1 MKPNSDKTVTVIV
14 QNLVKTEYLNRYENW
29 RNGVNQELASCKG
42 FMGLEVITPSKGKS
56 YSNTLEYHIIF
67 RFDNYANLQ
76 KWQEF
81 DFLELKLKEASEFLD
96 SAFNIQFVEGMELWY
111 DLPKDRPVLGKPSYL
126 KQVLVVIFTVYPLII
141 GTGWL
146 LNVFFPMD
154 GLNPFIAIFFNVII
168 VAALMT
174 YPVMP
179 YVTKLLQPWLYE
191 YAFTMPNKR

>member
-1 MKPNSDKTVTVIV
+1 MIPNSDKTVTVIV
-14 QNLVKTEYLNRYENW
+14 QNLVKTEYLDRYENW
-29 RNGVNQELASCKG
+29 RNEVNHELTSFKG
-42 FMGLEVITPSKGKS
+42 FMGLEVIRPSKGNNH
-56 YSNTLEYHIIF
+56 SNTWEYHIIF
-67 RFDNYANLQ
+67 RFDNYPNLQ
-76 KWQEF
+76 KWQES
-81 DFLELKLKEASEFLD
+81 DYLELKLKEASEFLD
-96 SAFNIQFVEGMELWY
+96 SVFNIQYVDGMELWY

-154 GLNPFIAIFFNVII
+154 GLNPSIAIFFNVII

-179 YVTKLLQPWLYE
+179 YVTKLLQPWLY
-191 YAFTMPNKR
+191 K

>member
-14 QNLVKTEYLNRYENW
+14 QNLVKKEYLDLYENW
-29 RNGVNQELASCKG
+29 RTGVNHELASCKG

-56 YSNTLEYHIIF
+56 QNNVLEYQIIF

-76 KWQEF
+76 KWQES
-81 DFLELKLKEASEFLD
+81 DYLELKLKEASEFLD
-96 SAFNIQFVEGMELWY
+96 SAFNIQYVVGMELWY
-111 DLPKDRPVLGKPSYL
+111 DLPKNRPVLGKPSYI

-146 LNVFFPMD
+146 LQVFFPMD
-154 GLNPFIAIFFNVII
+154 RLNPSIAIFFNVII

-174 YPVMP
+174 YPEIGRASCRERV
-179 YVTKLLQPWLYE
+179 
-191 YAFTMPNKR
+191 